1 MFFRQNIRTFAEKIT
16 QKDKIMIKKVTLIAV
31 AIASIFGAT
40 AQSKSGGIDTQ
51 MLEQIR
57 KGYTASPEQKAIK
70 NALSTTSISILAIN
84 SENAAMCDTHFS
96 HRVKTNGITDQKS
109 SGRCWLFTGLNVLR
123 ARMISQH
130 KLASMEFSQN
140 YCSFYD
146 LLEKSNLFLQAI
158 IDTRALP
165 LEDRKVDWLLL
176 HPISDGGQFTGVS
189 NIVMKYGVVPKEAMP
204 ETFQSDNTRN
214 MRTILSLKLREYAL
228 ALRNAKSEQ
237 EASALKVE
245 QLTEV
250 YRILVECL
258 GVPPTE
264 FEWTHRTRS
273 GEVISTEKYTPKS
286 FYEKFIG
293 EDLEG
298 NYIMVM
304 NDPSREY
311 GKVYEIEYDRHV
323 YDGHNWLYINLPIER
338 IKEMAI
344 TSIKDN
350 TAMYFSCDVGKF
362 FDRAKGTLDLANFDY
377 ESLFRTSFS
386 MNKRERIQTYASGS
400 SHAMTLIAVDLDE
413 KGAPRKWMVENSWG
427 KKSGYN
433 GNLIMTDEWFNE
445 YMFRLVV
452 ERKYVPQD
460 ILEMLNQ
467 KPILLPAWDPMF
479 APEE

>member
-31 AIASIFGAT
+31 AIASIFGAI
-40 AQSKSGGIDTQ
+40 AQSKSGGIDAQ

-344 TSIKDN
+344 ASIKDN

-362 FDRAKGTLDLANFDY
+362 FDRTKGTLDLANFDY

>member
-16 QKDKIMIKKVTLIAV
+16 QKLKIMIKKLTLIAV
-31 AIASIFGAT
+31 AIASLFGAT
-40 AQSKSGGIDTQ
+40 AQSKNGGIDAQT
-51 MLEQIR
+51 LEQLR

-70 NALSTTSISILAIN
+70 NALATTSIGVLATN
-84 SENAAMCDTHFS
+84 SENAAMCDTNFS
-96 HRVKTNGITDQKS
+96 DRVKTRGITDQKS

-123 ARMISQH
+123 AKMISQH
-130 KLASMEFSQN
+130 KLPRMEFSQN

-158 IDTRALP
+158 IDTRNLP
-165 LEDRKVDWLLL
+165 LSDRKVDWLL
-176 HPISDGGQFTGVS
+176 HNPISDGGQFTGVS
-189 NIVMKYGVVPKEAMP
+189 NLVMKYGLVPKEVMP
-204 ETFQSDNTRN
+204 ETFQSENTRN

-228 ALRNAKSEQ
+228 ALRNTKNEKA
-237 EASALKVE
+237 ASALKVQ
-245 QLTEV
+245 QLTEI

-264 FEWTHRTRS
+264 FVWTQRDRN
-273 GEVISTEKYTPKS
+273 GNAISTEKYTPQS
-286 FYEKFIG
+286 FYKKYIG

-311 GKVYEIEYDRHV
+311 GKIYEIEYDRHV

-344 TSIKDN
+344 ASIKDN

-362 FDRAKGTLDLANFDY
+362 LDRTKGTLDLANFDY
-377 ESLFRTSFS
+377 ESLFRTSFP

-400 SHAMTLIAVDLDE
+400 SHAMTLIAVDID
-413 KGAPRKWMVENSWG
+413 KNGKPRKWMVENSWG
-427 KKSGYN
+427 TKSGYN

-460 ILEMLNQ
+460 ILDMLKQ